1 MRIDDRSDSG
11 AARGPR
17 RLDLRNRSSARRRET
32 SESRQGARCAGDS
45 AADVALQ
52 SRRLEPSNVAQSAS
66 TQIVRAIIRGLYE
79 GAFASGQRLIEPEL
93 MTQFDV
99 SRSTVRESIRR
110 MESEGIVTVV
120 PHRGAAIRKM
130 SVAEALDALMV
141 MQLCVGLAARQAA
154 ERIEAHGGRERFE
167 KAWGELQECRH
178 LPDGY
183 DLLLARNR
191 FYRAITE
198 ISENHE
204 LRRIIPSIQVHLIRR
219 NYSLSSETRFEDYAQ
234 MAKAILAGDGAAA
247 EAAARR
253 HIARSIKLVKRRL
266 AAAEIETASGAPQAI
281 ARGKDRGKRTGKSH
295 KGSHTREIK
304 SSGPNVRKGDGNK
317 GSVHRQHGANGH
329 R

>member
-32 SESRQGARCAGDS
+32 SESRQGASCAGDG
-45 AADVALQ
+45 AGHVALQ
-52 SRRLEPSNVAQSAS
+52 SRPLEPSNVAQSAS
-66 TQIVRAIIRGLYE
+66 TQIVRAIVRGLYE
-79 GAFASGQRLIEPEL
+79 GEFASGQRLIEPEL

-130 SVAEALDALMV
+130 SAAEGLDALMV

-154 ERIEAHGGRERFE
+154 ERIEAHGRRERFE
-167 KAWGELQECRH
+167 KAWGELEECRH

-219 NYSLSSETRFEDYAQ
+219 DSQLCDGGCDLFVDANHL
-234 MAKAILAGDGAAA
+234 LA
-247 EAAARR
+247 
-253 HIARSIKLVKRRL
+253 H
-266 AAAEIETASGAPQAI
+266 Q
-281 ARGKDRGKRTGKSH
+281 TGNSH
-295 KGSHTREIK
+295 KHPHPNRRRSNVCRRESRMERQRRAGTELSDK
-304 SSGPNVRKGDGNK
+304 SR
-317 GSVHRQHGANGH
+317 R
-329 R
+329 

>member
-17 RLDLRNRSSARRRET
+17 RLDLRNRSSACRRET

-167 KAWGELQECRH
+167 KAWGELQECH

-295 KGSHTREIK
+295 KESHAREIK
-304 SSGPNVRKGDGNK
+304 SSGPNVRKVDVNE